1 MNHKEV
7 KIYRGHVQQKLEEI
21 SLNHV
26 AQTADIA
33 YIKETVDDVKV
44 LLKEQNAR
52 IRTNESAI
60 SKIQGI
66 GSVLSL
72 IFGGFIAWLFKSIK

>member
-7 KIYRGHVQQKLEEI
+7 TEWRGIMGGL
-21 SLNHV
+21 V
-26 AQTADIA
+26 AKQSADISH
-33 YIKETVDDVKV
+33 IKETVDEVKILV
-44 LLKEQNAR
+44 KEQNSR
-52 IRTNESAI
+52 IRKNESAI

-72 IFGGFIAWLFKSIK
+72 AFGGFIAWLFKSIK